1 MMKKVLALVLC
12 VAFLFTLSVTAL
24 ATEESATAETKY
36 EIIMR
41 RGIGVSG
48 VTEND
53 STTLINEGDSVVA
66 KFDPSYGTFN
76 NWTIY
81 KRGTDGKIVPA
92 VEGVDYI
99 LEDGTLLTSE
109 QIKVQAKG
117 DLIICANYNGEK
129 TDPGVA
135 SKEGASPKT
144 GDMSVAYVVVMLAAA
159 AIVFGAKKVYSK

>member
-1 MMKKVLALVLC
+1 MKKVLALVLC

-24 ATEESATAETKY
+24 AKEKSATAKTQY

-41 RGIGVSG
+41 KGIGVSG

-53 STTLINEGDSVVA
+53 STTLINEGDSIVA

-81 KRGTDGKIVPA
+81 KRGTDGKTVPA

-109 QIKVQAKG
+109 QIKVQAKA
-117 DLIICANYNGEK
+117 DLTICANYNGEK
-129 TDPGVA
+129 TDPGAA
-135 SKEGASPKT
+135 SKKGTSDPT